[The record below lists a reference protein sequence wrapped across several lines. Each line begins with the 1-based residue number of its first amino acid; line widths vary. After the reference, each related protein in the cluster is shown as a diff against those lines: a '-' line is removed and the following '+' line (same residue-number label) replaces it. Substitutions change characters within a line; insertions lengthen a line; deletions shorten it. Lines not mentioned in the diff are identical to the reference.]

1 MPPRRQPLPRPG
13 SASPAASS
21 HSEVAAAVEEIGG
34 GDDEFDDDGEEEEG
48 YVFDPSDFPMLE
60 GEFDFFGADDGG
72 LEGEEAAGGDRGATV
87 EPQEGNAAAGGRK
100 PKPVQLPVVAVIGR
114 PNVGK
119 STIVNRLCRSMSTVR
134 CCVGIGRSG

>member
-1 MPPRRQPLPRPG
+1 
-13 SASPAASS
+13 
-21 HSEVAAAVEEIGG
+21 VEEVGG
-34 GDDEFDDDGEEEEG
+34 GDDEFDDDREEEEG
-48 YVFDPSDFPMLE
+48 YVFDPADFPMLE

-72 LEGEEAAGGDRGATV
+72 LEGEEDAVVDRGATV
-87 EPQEGNAAAGGRK
+87 EPQEGKAAAGGRK

-134 CCVGIGRSG
+134 